1 LPLYTKKEALDTFPQ
16 FRPVPFGQP
25 VQLSAGL
32 TFTLHGAGHI
42 LGASIIR
49 ISNDQETSIVF
60 SGDLGRHKDPIMKPP
75 AKIQSADYLVTE
87 STYGDRLHE
96 TSDPADD
103 IERIVRKTV
112 ERGGSVVIPAFA
124 VGRAQAIM
132 SYIHRLKT
140 EGQIA
145 NNLPV
150 FLDSPMAI
158 SASDLLIKHPS
169 GHRLSRKMCREI
181 CNVATYSHTAEESK
195 SINENDNNMPKVI
208 ISASGMATGGRVLH
222 HLKRY
227 IGDSRNTILFAGFQA
242 AGTRGDRLVRGEK
255 EIKIHGQM
263 WPVRATIE
271 NLSNIS
277 AHADYVEILTWMENF
292 AAPPRKTFV
301 VHGEPIATQS
311 LKEKIEETFGWDVVA
326 PSYLQEVE
334 L

>member
-1 LPLYTKKEALDTFPQ
+1 
-16 FRPVPFGQP
+16 
-25 VQLSAGL
+25 
-32 TFTLHGAGHI
+32 
-42 LGASIIR
+42 
-49 ISNDQETSIVF
+49 
-60 SGDLGRHKDPIMKPP
+60 
-75 AKIQSADYLVTE
+75 
-87 STYGDRLHE
+87 
-96 TSDPADD
+96 
-103 IERIVRKTV
+103 
-112 ERGGSVVIPAFA
+112 
-124 VGRAQAIM
+124 
-132 SYIHRLKT
+132 
-140 EGQIA
+140 
-145 NNLPV
+145 
-150 FLDSPMAI
+150 
-158 SASDLLIKHPS
+158 
-169 GHRLSRKMCREI
+169 
-181 CNVATYSHTAEESK
+181 
-195 SINENDNNMPKVI
+195 
-208 ISASGMATGGRVLH
+208 MATGGRVLH